1 MDLVQFSCY
10 RRRPYL
16 DSAAA
21 RDLFQRS
28 LETMRARYDLFI
40 TGYVAMPEHVH
51 LLVGEPK
58 KSVLAKSIQAL
69 KLSVA
74 VQRSE
79 RPFWQPRY
87 YDFNVFTYRK
97 CIEKLRYIHRNP
109 VRRGLVGEPE
119 AWGMVEL
126 PALLDWR
133 GGAVEIESPWTA
145 ARRDRAGL

>member
-119 AWGMVEL
+119 TWAWSSFRH
-126 PALLDWR
+126 DWT
-133 GGAVEIESPWTA
+133 GEEGAVQIESPWTA